1 MAQAARVVVLAAGQ
15 GKRMHSAL
23 PKVLH
28 PICGRPMIG
37 WVLETALELDPER
50 VIVVVGHAREEV
62 EAAVRAEFPD
72 APISFVVQAE
82 QLGTGHAVECA
93 AEELEG
99 FDGPVIVLCGDTP
112 LLRSGGLKG
121 LLDVR
126 ESSGDVS
133 MLSAYV
139 PAPTGYG
146 RIVRGEEDDFER
158 IVEERDATE
167 DERRIS
173 EINLG
178 VYAFGAGDLMSYL
191 GRVESQ
197 NAQGERYLTDVLGM
211 YAADG
216 REVEIVELEDAEEA
230 AGVNSLSDLAEVR
243 WGVQLRVLEG
253 HLNNGVQIEDP
264 ATTYID
270 HGAHIGAGTVIF
282 PCTVIRAGVR
292 VGAGCEVGPFT
303 HLRVG
308 TVLKD
313 GAQVGN
319 FTECKKS
326 IIGEGSKAKH
336 LSYLGDTVIGKGA
349 NIGAGTIFAN
359 YDGVAKHQTV
369 VGDGA
374 FVGSG
379 TTVVAP
385 NEIGAGATTGAGAVV
400 TRSARVGD
408 GEVWVGV
415 PARQLENASSQEDGG
430 ESPKEGTKEE

>member
-1 MAQAARVVVLAAGQ
+1 
-15 GKRMHSAL
+15 
-23 PKVLH
+23 
-28 PICGRPMIG
+28 MIA

-50 VIVVVGHAREEV
+50 VIVVVGHGREEV
-62 EAAVRAEFPD
+62 EAAVKAEFPD
-72 APISFVVQAE
+72 APITFVVQAE

-93 AEELEG
+93 AAELEG
-99 FDGPVIVLCGDTP
+99 FDGPVVVLCGDTP
-112 LLRSGGLKG
+112 LLRSAGLKG
-121 LLDVR
+121 LLQAR
-126 ESSGDVS
+126 AGSEDVS
-133 MLSAYV
+133 MLTSYV
-139 PAPTGYG
+139 PDPRGYG
-146 RIVRGEEDDFER
+146 RIVRTEGDEFER

-167 DERRIS
+167 DERGIS

-178 VYAFGAGDLMSYL
+178 VYAFGAGELLSYL

-216 REVEIVELEDAEEA
+216 RAVEIVELDDAEEA
-230 AGVNSLSDLAEVR
+230 AGVNSLADLAEVR
-243 WGVQLRVLEG
+243 WGVQLRVLEA
-253 HLNNGVQIEDP
+253 HLNNGVHIEDP

-270 HGAHIGAGTVIF
+270 HGAEIGEGTVIF

-308 TVLKD
+308 TVLED

-326 IIGEGSKAKH
+326 TIGEGSKAKH
-336 LSYLGDTVIGKGA
+336 LSYLGDTVVGKGA

-415 PARQLENASSQEDGG
+415 PAKKLENASSQEEGG
-430 ESPKEGTKEE
+430 ESPAEGSTEE

>member
-1 MAQAARVVVLAAGQ
+1 
-15 GKRMHSAL
+15 MHSAL

-50 VIVVVGHAREEV
+50 VIVVVGHGREEV
-62 EAAVRAEFPD
+62 EAAVSAEFPD
-72 APISFVVQAE
+72 APITFVVQAE

-93 AEELEG
+93 AGELEG
-99 FDGPVIVLCGDTP
+99 FDGPVVVLCGDTP
-112 LLRSGGLKG
+112 LLRSEGLKG
-121 LLDVR
+121 LLEAR
-126 ESSGDVS
+126 GSSDGVS
-133 MLSAYV
+133 MLTAYV
-139 PAPTGYG
+139 PDPTGYG
-146 RIVRGEEDDFER
+146 RIVRTEEDDFER
-158 IVEERDATE
+158 IVEERDATD
-167 DERRIS
+167 DERRIA

-178 VYAFGAGDLMSYL
+178 VYAFGAGDLLSYL

-211 YAADG
+211 YSADG
-216 REVEIVELEDAEEA
+216 RGVEIVELEDAEEA

-243 WGVQLRVLEG
+243 WGVQLRVLET
-253 HLNNGVQIEDP
+253 HLNNGVHIEDP

-270 HGAHIGAGTVIF
+270 HGAEIGAGTMIF

-308 TVLKD
+308 TVLED

-326 IIGEGSKAKH
+326 TIGEGSKAKH

-415 PARQLENASSQEDGG
+415 PAKKLENASSQEEGG
-430 ESPKEGTKEE
+430 ESPAEGRTEE

>member
-1 MAQAARVVVLAAGQ
+1 
-15 GKRMHSAL
+15 MHSAL

-50 VIVVVGHAREEV
+50 VIVVVGHGREEV
-62 EAAVRAEFPD
+62 EAAVSAEFPD
-72 APISFVVQAE
+72 APITFVVQAE

-93 AEELEG
+93 AGELEG
-99 FDGPVIVLCGDTP
+99 FDGPVVVLCGDTP
-112 LLRSGGLKG
+112 LLRADGLKG
-121 LLDVR
+121 LLEAR
-126 ESSGDVS
+126 GSSDGVS
-133 MLSAYV
+133 MLTAYV
-139 PAPTGYG
+139 PDPTGYG
-146 RIVRGEEDDFER
+146 RIVRTEEDDFER
-158 IVEERDATE
+158 IVEERDATD
-167 DERRIS
+167 DERRIA

-178 VYAFGAGDLMSYL
+178 VYAFGAGELLSYL
-191 GRVESQ
+191 GRVESK

-211 YAADG
+211 YSADG
-216 REVEIVELEDAEEA
+216 RGVEIVELEDAEEA

-243 WGVQLRVLEG
+243 WGVQLRVLET
-253 HLNNGVQIEDP
+253 HLNNGVHIEDP

-270 HGAHIGAGTVIF
+270 HGAEIGAGTMIF

-308 TVLKD
+308 TVLED

-326 IIGEGSKAKH
+326 TIGEGSKAKH

-415 PARQLENASSQEDGG
+415 PAKKLENASSQEEGG
-430 ESPKEGTKEE
+430 ESPAEGRTEE

>member
-1 MAQAARVVVLAAGQ
+1 
-15 GKRMHSAL
+15 MHSAL

-253 HLNNGVQIEDP
+253 HLNNGVHIEDP

-270 HGAHIGAGTVIF
+270 HGAQIGAGTVIF

-359 YDGVAKHQTV
+359 YDGVAKHKTV

-415 PARQLENASSQEDGG
+415 PARQLENASSQEDGD

>member
-23 PKVLH
+23 PKVLP

-37 WVLETALELDPER
+37 WVLETALALDPER
-50 VIVVVGHAREEV
+50 VIVVVGHGREEV
-62 EAAVRAEFPD
+62 EAHVRAEFPD
-72 APISFVVQAE
+72 APIGFVVQEE

-93 AEELEG
+93 SAELEG
-99 FDGPVIVLCGDTP
+99 FDGPVLVLCGDTP
-112 LLRSGGLKG
+112 LLKHEGLQA
-121 LLDVR
+121 LLAAR
-126 ESSGDVS
+126 ESRDAVS

-139 PAPTGYG
+139 PDPTGYG
-146 RIVRGEEDDFER
+146 RIVRDEEDAFAR
-158 IVEERDATE
+158 IVEERDASS
-167 DERRIS
+167 DERRIA

-178 VYAFGAGDLMSYL
+178 VYAFGAADLLAYLARVGD
-191 GRVESQ
+191 Q

-211 YAADG
+211 YTEEG
-216 REVEIVELEDAEEA
+216 RVVEVVELEDAEEA
-230 AGVNSLSDLAEVR
+230 AGVNSLADLAEVR
-243 WGVQLRVLEG
+243 WGVQLRVLEQ
-253 HLNNGVQIEDP
+253 HLANGVHIEDP

-270 HGAHIGAGTVIF
+270 HGVEIGPGSVIF
-282 PCTVIRAGVR
+282 PCTVIRKGVS
-292 VGAGCEVGPFT
+292 VGADCEVGPFT

-308 TVLKD
+308 TTLED

-326 IIGEGSKAKH
+326 TVGRGSKAKH
-336 LSYLGDTVIGKGA
+336 LSYLGDTVIGEGA

-359 YDGVAKHQTV
+359 YDGVNKHRTV

-400 TRSARVGD
+400 TRSAGVGD

-415 PARQLENASSQEDGG
+415 PARKIGGASPQEEGG
-430 ESPKEGTKEE
+430 EAPKEGTTEE